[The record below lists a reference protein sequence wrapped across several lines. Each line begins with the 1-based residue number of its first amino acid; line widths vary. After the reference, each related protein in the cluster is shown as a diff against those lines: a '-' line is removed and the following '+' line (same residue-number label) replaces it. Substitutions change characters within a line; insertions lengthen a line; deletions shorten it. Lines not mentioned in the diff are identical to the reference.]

1 MIFNQMVHSFVKEAL
16 HILAPALF
24 LMNTTSSIFQK
35 SVILLREIL
44 QKVMLRFY
52 TSFRIH
58 STAFIQGL
66 FVKLEHIPSTTASIE
81 SPPCLRNIFNG
92 TLQKSNA
99 TVQTF
104 SKYSIFYCFQWI
116 LHRLRELSYWSTSV
130 LFQVTFLQK
139 GHVNLTEVAFARVF
153 V

>member
-1 MIFNQMVHSFVKEAL
+1 MSTQRIPFSRNATPSM
-16 HILAPALF
+16 
-24 LMNTTSSIFQK
+24 FQK
-35 SVILLREIL
+35 CVTRLLNDFL

-58 STAFIQGL
+58 TQYCFHLIQGL

-81 SPPCLRNIFNG
+81 SPQCLRNIFNG

-99 TVQTF
+99 TVQPS

-116 LHRLRELSYWSTSV
+116 LHRLRELSYWSIAV